1 MEIED
6 DSKHQNMEDTVHSN
20 QYNELIYFLFRI
32 ELDGVQIVDSAAEE
46 QKVINK
52 MEKQIKN
59 SESIQYF

>member
-6 DSKHQNMEDTVHSN
+6 DIKHQNMEDTVHSN